1 MKRAKAKG
9 GKGTARKAAF
19 EKELGVLQEVEHAYS
34 WLAEGAEN
42 VARGESANVALE
54 PGAWIWHLAELA
66 AEFSAKH
73 PSRWRRTPTPFP
85 DPCGGLGEAGRM
97 LVHLDSRRGEETARA
112 EAARLAAEW
121 QRMQGATGALH
132 HGILIMEQLRA
143 EGAAEVAGVWAKLA
157 KVKGD
162 KEAERKWKRK
172 QKSEREAVRVL
183 EVAQLLGTAGW
194 TVEEV
199 ADKMGLSVATV
210 ERAAKLAR
218 ERGLLAKRAPGRR
231 MDAMGRLDKG
241 AAASRA
247 IDNATG
253 QAWDD

>member
-1 MKRAKAKG
+1 MKRAKARG

-42 VARGESANVALE
+42 VARGESANVALD

-85 DPCGGLGEAGRM
+85 DPCGGLGEAGRK

-121 QRMQGATGALH
+121 RRMQGATGALH
-132 HGILIMEQLRA
+132 HSILIMEQLRA
-143 EGAAEVAGVWAKLA
+143 EGAAEVAGVRAKLA

-162 KEAERKWKRK
+162 KAAERKWKRK
-172 QKSEREAVRVL
+172 QKSEREAVRAL
-183 EVAQLLGTAGW
+183 EVSRLLKAGW
-194 TVEEV
+194 TVQQV
-199 ADKMGLSVATV
+199 ADKIGLSVATV

-218 ERGLLAKRAPGRR
+218 AWNVLKERTPGRR
-231 MDAMGRLDKG
+231 KDAMNHLDKG